1 MPIGNSGTPIS
12 ARGDEHIRL
21 VGAIKTFRQR
31 KLKIGNALILWDGIK
46 MENAKTAEE
55 LMIPLE
61 KYPHVSR
68 WYTIRE
74 AMEVMEKAQLEVG
87 ARRSIPRVVLIFD
100 ETNQLLGMVRRRDI
114 LRALEPQFLA
124 SEPMRYRKKLFD
136 VQVDPNLA
144 EVSYEKVIDG
154 LQKRANRL
162 VVDVMRPVAVT
173 VDYDDHIM
181 KVIYEMVDNNLSLLP
196 VLKGGKVVGVVRSV
210 DVLHEVAKI
219 LRTKTESNDSVKE
232 YIED

>member
-1 MPIGNSGTPIS
+1 
-12 ARGDEHIRL
+12 
-21 VGAIKTFRQR
+21 
-31 KLKIGNALILWDGIK
+31 
-46 MENAKTAEE
+46 MENAKTAGE

-61 KYPHVSR
+61 KYPHVSQ

-74 AMEVMEKAQLEVG
+74 AIEVMEKAQLEVG
-87 ARRSIPRVVLIFD
+87 SRRSIPRVILIFD
-100 ETNQLLGMVRRRDI
+100 EANELLGMVRRRDI

-124 SEPMRYRKKLFD
+124 SEPVRYRKKLFD
-136 VQVDPNLA
+136 VEVDPNLA
-144 EVSYEKVIDG
+144 EVSYEKVLDG

-162 VVDVMRPVAVT
+162 VVDFMRPVAVS
-173 VDYDDHIM
+173 VDYNDHIM

-210 DVLHEVAKI
+210 DVLHEVATI
-219 LRTKTESNDSVKE
+219 LHSKTESDDSARE

>member
-1 MPIGNSGTPIS
+1 MPIGNSGAPIF
-12 ARGDEHIRL
+12 ARGDEYIRL
-21 VGAIKTFRQR
+21 VGAIKIFRQR
-31 KLKIGNALILWDGIK
+31 GLEVGNALILLEGIK
-46 MENAKTAEE
+46 METAKISGE

-61 KYPHVSR
+61 KYPHISQ
-68 WYTIRE
+68 WHTIRE
-74 AMEVMEKAQLEVG
+74 AIEVMEKAQLEVG
-87 ARRSIPRVVLIFD
+87 SRKSIPRVVLIFD

-124 SEPMRYRKKLFD
+124 SEPMRHRKKLFD

-144 EVSYEKVIDG
+144 EVSYEKAIDG

-219 LRTKTESNDSVKE
+219 LHTKTESNDSARE